1 MKTTCRAFGCARAP
15 YPSLYC
21 ERHWRMVPGAL
32 QHQVWVYYNPQASG
46 SGLQAPGSSQSP
58 AFLHLSCLCQAKM
71 ALKDGYSKMA
81 LGFFDDALLW
91 RLRSRNVDLPVF
103 VNVEAFLVGV
113 AKGRLGFTEVRKARV
128 RQTRVPEDRGY

>member
-1 MKTTCRAFGCARAP
+1 
-15 YPSLYC
+15 
-21 ERHWRMVPGAL
+21 
-32 QHQVWVYYNPQASG
+32 
-46 SGLQAPGSSQSP
+46 
-58 AFLHLSCLCQAKM
+58 M